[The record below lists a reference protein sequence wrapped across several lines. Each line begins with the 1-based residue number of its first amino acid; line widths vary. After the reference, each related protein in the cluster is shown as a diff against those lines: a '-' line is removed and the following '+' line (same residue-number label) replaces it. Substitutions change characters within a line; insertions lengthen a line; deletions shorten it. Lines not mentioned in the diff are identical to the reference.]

1 MSIRRRNDLLKA
13 ARRIA
18 ESTAGQG
25 GGGAPVS
32 ATYLT
37 LAANSTLTAER
48 RFVAGSGLS
57 YADTGAGGTYTVSL
71 ANSGAQA
78 GTYANATVTVDSFG
92 RVTSAQAGEPPVL
105 SVSGTSGR
113 TQVFTPSGSQL
124 PRVDLAAS
132 GVTAGTY
139 TNATVTVDQYG
150 RVTSATSGSGSTGGY
165 TDHKLF
171 VASTDQD
178 TFSIPTPI
186 DPMAIGH
193 LVVVNGR
200 IMQTGSAYDYFIDGQ
215 TLQFNYPLV
224 AGDRVFVYWR
234 AP

>member
-18 ESTAGQG
+18 ESTSGQ

-37 LAANSTLTAER
+37 LTSNSVLTSER
-48 RFVAGSGLS
+48 RLVVGSGLS

-71 ANSGAQA
+71 SNSGANA
-78 GTYANATVTVDSFG
+78 GTYSNATVTVDSFG
-92 RVTSAQAGEPPVL
+92 RVTSASAGDPPVL
-105 SVSGTSGR
+105 NVAGSTGR
-113 TQVFTPSGSQL
+113 TAIFLPAGSQF
-124 PRVDLAAS
+124 PRIDLAAS

-150 RVTSATSGSGSTGGY
+150 RLTSATSGSGSTGGY
-165 TDHKLF
+165 TSYRLF

-178 TFSIPTPI
+178 TFSIPSPI
-186 DPMAIGH
+186 DQMSIGH
-193 LVVVNGR
+193 LIVLNGR
-200 IMQTGSAYDYFIDGQ
+200 IMATGSSYDYVLDGQ

-224 AGDRVFVYWR
+224 AGDAVFVYWR

>member
-1 MSIRRRNDLLKA
+1 VSIRRRNDLLKA

-18 ESTAGQG
+18 ESTSGQ

-37 LAANSTLTAER
+37 LSANSTLTAER
-48 RFVAGSGLS
+48 RFLVGSGLS
-57 YADTGAGGTYTVSL
+57 YSDTGAGGTYTVSL

-92 RVTSAQAGEPPVL
+92 RVTSATAGDPPVL
-105 SVSGTSGR
+105 QVAGTSGR
-113 TQVFTPSGSQL
+113 IQIFTPSGSQL
-124 PRVDLAAS
+124 PRVDLASS

-139 TNATVTVDQYG
+139 SNPTVTVDQYG
-150 RVTSATSGSGSTGGY
+150 RVTSASSGTGNTGGF
-165 TDHKLF
+165 TDYRLF

-178 TFSIPTPI
+178 TFAIPTPI
-186 DPMAIGH
+186 DPLSPGH

-200 IMQTGSAYDYFIDGQ
+200 IMAIGSAYDYVLTGQ
-215 TLQFNYPLV
+215 TLQFNDPLV